1 MKVRCNALPWK
12 DNGACVHERTTEG
25 IEMNH
30 GMGSSGNAYASS
42 HTRAAL
48 RSIAF
53 AGLLALVM
61 GAVAIQSASAQSI
74 EDHSLPKSV
83 IKTYHVKC
91 GNGRLG
97 IVRYDTR
104 QDPARVCSSVQDGSK
119 APTCTSVPSQEI
131 GARVRDAAQ
140 QVCR

>member
-1 MKVRCNALPWK
+1 MVRCNALPWK
-12 DNGACVHERTTEG
+12 DKGTCVHETDTEG

-30 GMGSSGNAYASS
+30 GMGSSGGACAASQ
-42 HTRAAL
+42 TCAAR
-48 RSIAF
+48 RSGVF
-53 AGLLALVM
+53 AGLLALVI
-61 GAVAIQSASAQSI
+61 GGVAIQSASAQSI

-104 QDPARVCSSVQDGSK
+104 QDPTRVCTSVQDGSK
-119 APTCTSVPSQEI
+119 APTCTSAPSQEI